1 MGEILGLGMTHY
13 PPLNGLDKDMAAI
26 LRRVL
31 QDPGLPER
39 YRDPA
44 SWPEAMRREYG
55 DDGGTASAAGHR
67 DTLVRQFRQARRT
80 LDEFQPEVVIIW
92 GDDQH
97 ENFTEDIIPPF
108 CVLAYDQVEARP
120 WQKPG
125 LPANVW
131 SEPPDTTI
139 RVKGH
144 REAGKYLAT
153 GLLDEGVDMAYAYKP
168 LHHPGLAHAFLN
180 TIMFLDYDR
189 VGFPYP
195 VVAFQVN
202 CYGRRVISQRG
213 GRGSL
218 ANPLPEA
225 ALDPP
230 SPSPKRCME
239 VGAATARV
247 IRDSPWRTAL
257 IASSSWSHAFLTDK
271 NHQLY
276 PDIESDRRLY
286 EALRVGDYETWR
298 KTPLASIEASGQQ
311 EMLNWYML
319 AGPWK
324 SWDASPTSAI
334 SSRRGRSIPTSASP
348 CSSPRGQRRRPCPH
362 PHLTRLDST
371 PPMALDQRRHPEAQ
385 R

>member
-13 PPLNGLDKDMAAI
+13 PPLIGLDQNMADI

-44 SWPEAMRREYG
+44 SWPAPMRREYG
-55 DDGGTASAAGHR
+55 NDGGIASAAGHR
-67 DTLVRQFRQARRT
+67 ESLLRHFRKARRT
-80 LDEFQPEVVIIW
+80 LDEFRPDVVVMW

-97 ENFTEDIIPPF
+97 ENFTDDIIPPF
-108 CVLAYDQVEARP
+108 CVLAYDEIEARP
-120 WQKPG
+120 WQRPG
-125 LPANVW
+125 RPPNVW
-131 SEPPDTTI
+131 AEAPDTTFRI
-139 RVKGH
+139 AGH
-144 REAGKYLAT
+144 RQAGKYLA
-153 GLLDEGVDMAYAYKP
+153 GALLDQGVDMAYAYKP
-168 LHHPGLAHAFLN
+168 LHYPGLAHAFLN

-195 VVAFQVN
+195 VIAFQVN

-218 ANPLPEA
+218 ANPIA
-225 ALDPP
+225 DADLDPP
-230 SPSPKRCME
+230 SPTPKRCME

-247 IRDSPWRTAL
+247 MRESPWRTAL

-271 NHQLY
+271 NYQLY
-276 PDIESDRRLY
+276 PDIEADRRLY

-298 KTPLASIEASGQQ
+298 STPLASIESSGQQ

-319 AGPWK
+319 AG
-324 SWDASPTSAI
+324 AMEEL
-334 SSRRGRSIPTSASP
+334 GRKPDQCDFIETWSFNSNK
-348 CSSPRGQRRRPCPH
+348 CF
-362 PHLTRLDST
+362 
-371 PPMALDQRRHPEAQ
+371 ALFQP
-385 R
+385 

>member
-1 MGEILGLGMTHY
+1 M
-13 PPLNGLDKDMAAI
+13 
-26 LRRVL
+26 
-31 QDPGLPER
+31 
-39 YRDPA
+39 
-44 SWPEAMRREYG
+44 
-55 DDGGTASAAGHR
+55 
-67 DTLVRQFRQARRT
+67 
-80 LDEFQPEVVIIW
+80 W

-97 ENFTEDIIPPF
+97 ENFKDDIIPPF
-108 CVLAYDQVEARP
+108 CILAYDEIEARP
-120 WQKPG
+120 WQKAG
-125 LPANVW
+125 LPPNVW

-139 RVKGH
+139 RITGH
-144 REAGKYLAT
+144 QEAGKYLAT

-218 ANPLPEA
+218 ARPLPDT

-247 IRDSPWRTAL
+247 MRDSPWRTAL

-271 NHQLY
+271 NYQLY

-286 EALRVGDYETWR
+286 EALRVGAYEAWR

-319 AGPWK
+319 AG
-324 SWDASPTSAI
+324 AMEEL
-334 SSRRGRSIPTSASP
+334 GRKP
-348 CSSPRGQRRRPCPH
+348 
-362 PHLTRLDST
+362 
-371 PPMALDQRRHPEAQ
+371 DQCDFIETWSFNSNKCFAVFKP
-385 R
+385 